1 VLAPTTFDDSSA
13 RGTITVRYVV
23 LPIDDKRTNLRIDA
37 VYIEDDR
44 RRLHRSE
51 GVVESAEYAEFNKRL
66 EELQAKHNQDQKDA
80 SKAAQLQ
87 AEDQTLSHARGAPDT
102 GPPAASSTIQQLQ
115 DRVHSLRREVE
126 RIVKVPGTEL
136 KSAPF
141 RSASTILSL
150 PAQTDVLVMVIT
162 PYWLGVET
170 TDGHRGWIHRS
181 QLESLP

>member
-1 VLAPTTFDDSSA
+1 
-13 RGTITVRYVV
+13 
-23 LPIDDKRTNLRIDA
+23 
-37 VYIEDDR
+37 
-44 RRLHRSE
+44 
-51 GVVESAEYAEFNKRL
+51 
-66 EELQAKHNQDQKDA
+66 
-80 SKAAQLQ
+80 
-87 AEDQTLSHARGAPDT
+87 
-102 GPPAASSTIQQLQ
+102 LQ